1 MNAIISRATITIAV
15 SAETAWDY
23 LSHYPNDLEWRTGLS
38 RMHPHELGPI
48 RVWALVDETLT
59 VLGRTIESVVEVTRV
74 RDPRVDAHVDA
85 HVDVDA
91 DADAGASLA
100 ADGDSAAD
108 SSASF
113 HWRVVGGMGAQ
124 GSRTITPL
132 GTDSCQLELVKEIT
146 LTGGDRWLRPIV
158 AVNQH
163 LSERGDVRRARAV
176 LEARAALDRRAD
188 GAS

>member
-1 MNAIISRATITIAV
+1 VNVIASRASITIAV
-15 SAETAWDY
+15 SAETAWGY

-38 RMHPHELGPI
+38 RMQPHELGPI
-48 RVWALVDETLT
+48 GVGALVDETLT

-74 RDPRVDAHVDA
+74 CDPRVDAD
-85 HVDVDA
+85 VDV

-113 HWRVVGGMGAQ
+113 HWRVVGGMGAH

-158 AVNQH
+158 AINQH
-163 LSERGDVRRARAV
+163 LSERGDVRRARAA
-176 LEARAALDRRAD
+176 LEARAAVDRRATVD
-188 GAS
+188 S

>member
-48 RVWALVDETLT
+48 RVGALVDETLT

-74 RDPRVDAHVDA
+74 CDPRV
-85 HVDVDA
+85 

-176 LEARAALDRRAD
+176 LEARAALDRRAA

>member
-48 RVWALVDETLT
+48 RVGALVDETLT

-74 RDPRVDAHVDA
+74 RDPRVDAD
-85 HVDVDA
+85 VDVDA

-100 ADGDSAAD
+100 ADGDPATD

-158 AVNQH
+158 AINQH
-163 LSERGDVRRARAV
+163 LSERGDVKRARAV
-176 LEARAALDRRAD
+176 LEARAAVDRRATVD
-188 GAS
+188 S